1 MEIENYDFSGYAT
14 RNELRCMDGNIIDKD
29 AFLGNDGSTVPLV
42 WNHMHGDPKKVI
54 GHAVL
59 KNVDDGVY
67 AYGYLND
74 SDQAVATKALLKN
87 GDIKS
92 LSIWADVL
100 ERAGEHIKHGDIK
113 ELSVCL
119 AGMNPGAY
127 VDCVIAHS
135 ADGFAGE
142 KLDACYDEDIIV
154 HSTDNQATDHPDGLD
169 KEPASKPEEKT
180 SEDKTLGELFQSLLD
195 KGTQEERDAAYVAIA
210 MAAGKTGEVENDNP
224 EQKGKEEMKHHAF
237 ENEKEKIEN
246 GSVISHAVQEEI
258 INLAKQSGVGNLKD
272 AIKLYAEQN
281 AGKDEIKHSVFADGD
296 IETLFPDYKLINPG
310 RPETI
315 TRDQSWVDSVLAGVH
330 KSPMSR
336 LRTRYADAR
345 IAELKANGYQKKGD
359 YKTNIA
365 QIKLFG
371 RTTDP
376 QTIYIKDSMHRDD
389 KLDITDFDAVEYEWW
404 MLRMILNETLAL
416 SFLIGDGLEEGDPDK
431 IHEEHIRPIWLDN
444 DLYTIHQA
452 IDLAGMKTTL
462 NGTNTGAN
470 FGEEYIF
477 AEAMIQASLYS
488 REKYKGSGNLTMYM
502 EQHAINKMLLARDL
516 NGRRIYGSEAELKS
530 ALNVKSLETVEQ
542 FSGRIREDAETG
554 KKYKLLGLQ
563 VNLADYTVGSTRGG
577 EITKF
582 SDFNMDFNLEQ
593 YMLETR
599 CCGTLTKPWSAIAI
613 EEEVQ

>member
-1 MEIENYDFSGYAT
+1 MEINGYDFSGYAT

-29 AFLGNDGSTVPLV
+29 AFICNDGATVPLV
-42 WNHMHGDPKKVI
+42 WGHMHNDPKKVI

-74 SDQAVATKALLKN
+74 SDQASATKALLKN
-87 GDIKS
+87 GDVKS

-100 ERAGEHIKHGDIK
+100 ERAGEHIKRGDIK

-135 ADGFAGE
+135 TDNGSFE
-142 KLDACYDEDIIV
+142 KIDACYDEDVIV
-154 HSTDNQATDHPDGLD
+154 HSADDQPKGDEEPEN
-169 KEPASKPEEKT
+169 KEEPK
-180 SEDKTLGELFQSLLD
+180 DKTLGDLFQSLLD
-195 KGTQEERDAAYVAIA
+195 KGTTEEKEAAYVAVA
-210 MAAGKTGEVENDNP
+210 MAAGMTGDEPNND
-224 EQKGKEEMKHHAF
+224 ETEKKGKEEMKHHAF
-237 ENEKEKIEN
+237 ENEKEQVAN

-281 AGKDEIKHSVFADGD
+281 SGKDEIKHSVFADGD

-310 RPETI
+310 KPETI
-315 TRDQSWVDSVLAGVH
+315 TRDQTWVDSVLAGVH

-359 YKTNIA
+359 YKKNIA

-404 MLRMILNETLAL
+404 MLRMLLNETLAL
-416 SFLIGDGLEEGDPDK
+416 SFLIGDGREEGDPDK

-452 IDLAGMKTTL
+452 IDLAGMKSTL

-516 NGRRIYGSEAELKS
+516 NGRRIYGSESELKS
-530 ALNVKSLETVEQ
+530 ALNVKTLETVEQ

-563 VNLADYTVGSTRGG
+563 VNLADYTVGATRGG
-577 EITKF
+577 EVTKF

-613 EEEVQ
+613 EEEVTE

>member
-1 MEIENYDFSGYAT
+1 MEINGYDFSGYAT

-29 AFLGNDGSTVPLV
+29 AFIGNDGATVPLV

-54 GHAVL
+54 GHAIL

-74 SDQAVATKALLKN
+74 SDQASATKALLKN

-100 ERAGEHIKHGDIK
+100 ERAGEHIKCGDIK

-135 ADGFAGE
+135 ADNGTFE
-142 KLDACYDEDIIV
+142 KIDACYDEDIIV
-154 HSTDNQATDHPDGLD
+154 HSANDQPEGD
-169 KEPASKPEEKT
+169 KEPENKEEPK
-180 SEDKTLGELFQSLLD
+180 DKKLGDLFQSLLD
-195 KGTQEERDAAYVAIA
+195 KGTTEEKEAVYVAVA
-210 MAAGKTGEVENDNP
+210 MAAGITGDEPNND
-224 EQKGKEEMKHHAF
+224 ETEKKGKEEMKHHAF
-237 ENEKEKIEN
+237 ENEKDQIAN

-258 INLAKQSGVGNLKD
+258 LNLAKQSGVGNLKD

-281 AGKDEIKHSVFADGD
+281 AGKDEIKHSVFTDGD

-315 TRDQSWVDSVLAGVH
+315 TRDQTWVDSVLAGVH

-345 IAELKANGYQKKGD
+345 IAELKAKGYQKKGD
-359 YKTNIA
+359 YKTNMA

-404 MLRMILNETLAL
+404 MLRTVLNETLAL
-416 SFLIGDGLEEGDPDK
+416 SFLIGDGREEGDPDK

-444 DLYTIHQA
+444 ELYTIHQA
-452 IDLAGMKTTL
+452 IDLAGMKSTL

-470 FGEEYIF
+470 FGDEYIF
-477 AEAMIQASLYS
+477 AEAMIQASLHS

-530 ALNVKSLETVEQ
+530 ALNVKALETVEQ
-542 FSGRIREDAETG
+542 FSGRIREDSATG

-563 VNLADYTVGSTRGG
+563 VNLADYTVGATKGG

-613 EEEVQ
+613 EEEVTG

>member
-1 MEIENYDFSGYAT
+1 MEINGYDFSGYAT

-29 AFLGNDGSTVPLV
+29 AFIGNDGATVPLV

-54 GHAVL
+54 GYAIL

-67 AYGYLND
+67 AYGYLNN
-74 SDQAVATKALLKN
+74 SDQASATKALLKH

-100 ERAGEHIKHGDIK
+100 ERAGEHIKCGDIK
-113 ELSVCL
+113 ELSLCL

-135 ADGFAGE
+135 ADNGTFE
-142 KLDACYDEDIIV
+142 KIDACYDEDIIV
-154 HSTDNQATDHPDGLD
+154 HSANDQQEGDEEPENKEEPKD
-169 KEPASKPEEKT
+169 KK
-180 SEDKTLGELFQSLLD
+180 LGDLFQSLLD
-195 KGTQEERDAAYVAIA
+195 KGTTEEKEAVYVAVA
-210 MAAGKTGEVENDNP
+210 MAAGITGDEPNND
-224 EQKGKEEMKHHAF
+224 ETEKKGKEEMKHHAF
-237 ENEKEKIEN
+237 ENEKDQIAN

-258 INLAKQSGVGNLKD
+258 LNLAKQSGVGNLKD

-281 AGKDEIKHSVFADGD
+281 AGKDEIKHSVFTDGD

-315 TRDQSWVDSVLAGVH
+315 TRDQTWVDSVLAGVH

-345 IAELKANGYQKKGD
+345 IAELKAKGYQKKGD
-359 YKTNIA
+359 YKTNMA

-404 MLRMILNETLAL
+404 MLRTVLNETLAL
-416 SFLIGDGLEEGDPDK
+416 SFLIGDGREEGDPDK

-444 DLYTIHQA
+444 ELYTIHQA
-452 IDLAGMKTTL
+452 IDLAGMKSTL

-470 FGEEYIF
+470 FGDEYIF

-530 ALNVKSLETVEQ
+530 ALNVKALETVEQ
-542 FSGRIREDAETG
+542 FSGRIREDSATG

-563 VNLADYTVGSTRGG
+563 VNLADYTVGATKGG

-613 EEEVQ
+613 EEEVTG

>member
-1 MEIENYDFSGYAT
+1 MEINGYDFSGYAT

-29 AFLGNDGSTVPLV
+29 AFIGNDGAIVPLV
-42 WNHMHGDPKKVI
+42 WNHMHSDPKKVI
-54 GHAVL
+54 GHAIL

-74 SDQAVATKALLKN
+74 SDQASATKALLKN

-100 ERAGEHIKHGDIK
+100 ERAGEHIKCGDIK

-135 ADGFAGE
+135 ADNGTFE
-142 KLDACYDEDIIV
+142 KIDACYDEDIIV
-154 HSTDNQATDHPDGLD
+154 HSANDQQEGDEEPKD
-169 KEPASKPEEKT
+169 KK
-180 SEDKTLGELFQSLLD
+180 LGDLFQSLLD
-195 KGTQEERDAAYVAIA
+195 KGTTEEKEAVYVAVA
-210 MAAGKTGEVENDNP
+210 MAAGITGDEPNND
-224 EQKGKEEMKHHAF
+224 ETEKKGKEEMKHHAF
-237 ENEKEKIEN
+237 ENEKDQIAN

-258 INLAKQSGVGNLKD
+258 LNLAKQSGVGNLKD

-281 AGKDEIKHSVFADGD
+281 AGKDEIKHSVFTDGD

-315 TRDQSWVDSVLAGVH
+315 TRDQTWVDSVLAGVH

-345 IAELKANGYQKKGD
+345 IAELKAKGYQKKGD
-359 YKTNIA
+359 YKTNMA

-404 MLRMILNETLAL
+404 MLRTVLNETLAL
-416 SFLIGDGLEEGDPDK
+416 SFLIGDGREEGDPDK

-444 DLYTIHQA
+444 ELYTIHQA
-452 IDLAGMKTTL
+452 IDLAGMKSTL

-470 FGEEYIF
+470 FGDEYIF

-530 ALNVKSLETVEQ
+530 ALNVKALETVEQ
-542 FSGRIREDAETG
+542 FSGRIREDSATG

-563 VNLADYTVGSTRGG
+563 VNLADYTVGATKGG

-613 EEEVQ
+613 EEEVTN

>member
-1 MEIENYDFSGYAT
+1 MEINGYDFSGYAT

-29 AFLGNDGSTVPLV
+29 AFIGNDGATVPIV

-54 GHAVL
+54 GHAIL

-67 AYGYLND
+67 AYGYLNN
-74 SDQAVATKALLKN
+74 SDQASATKELLKH

-100 ERAGEHIKHGDIK
+100 ERAGEHIKCGDIK

-135 ADGFAGE
+135 ADNGTFE
-142 KLDACYDEDIIV
+142 KIDACYDEDIIV
-154 HSTDNQATDHPDGLD
+154 HSANDQQEGDEEPENKEEPKD
-169 KEPASKPEEKT
+169 KK
-180 SEDKTLGELFQSLLD
+180 LGDLFQSLLD
-195 KGTQEERDAAYVAIA
+195 KGTTEEKEAVYVAVA
-210 MAAGKTGEVENDNP
+210 MAAGITGDEPNND
-224 EQKGKEEMKHHAF
+224 ETEKKGKEEMKHHAF
-237 ENEKEKIEN
+237 ENEKDQIAN

-258 INLAKQSGVGNLKD
+258 LNLAKQSGVGNLKD

-281 AGKDEIKHSVFADGD
+281 AGKDEIKHSVFTDGD

-315 TRDQSWVDSVLAGVH
+315 TRDQTWVDSVLAGVH

-345 IAELKANGYQKKGD
+345 IAELKAKGYQKKGD
-359 YKTNIA
+359 YKTNMA

-404 MLRMILNETLAL
+404 MLRTVLNETLAL
-416 SFLIGDGLEEGDPDK
+416 SFLIGDGREEGDPDK

-444 DLYTIHQA
+444 ELYTIHQA
-452 IDLAGMKTTL
+452 IDLAGMKSTL

-470 FGEEYIF
+470 FGDEYIF

-530 ALNVKSLETVEQ
+530 ALNVKALETVEQ
-542 FSGRIREDAETG
+542 FSGRIREDSATG

-563 VNLADYTVGSTRGG
+563 VNLADYTVGATKGG

-613 EEEVQ
+613 EEEVTG

>member
-1 MEIENYDFSGYAT
+1 MEINGYDFSGYAT

-29 AFLGNDGSTVPLV
+29 AFLGNDGATVPLV

-54 GHAVL
+54 GHALL

-74 SDQAVATKALLKN
+74 SDQASATKALLKN

-135 ADGFAGE
+135 ADNGSFE
-142 KLDACYDEDIIV
+142 KIDACYDEDIIV
-154 HSTDNQATDHPDGLD
+154 HSDDAGKTDETKN
-169 KEPASKPEEKT
+169 EKT
-180 SEDKTLGELFQSLLD
+180 KTEDPKDKTLGDLFQSLLD
-195 KGTQEERDAAYVAIA
+195 KGTPEEKDAAYAAVA
-210 MAAGKTGEVENDNP
+210 MAAGLTGDEPDND
-224 EQKGKEEMKHHAF
+224 ETEKKGKEEMKHHVF
-237 ENEKEKIEN
+237 ENETEKIAN

-258 INLAKQSGVGNLKD
+258 LNLAKQSGVGNLKD
-272 AIKLYAEQN
+272 AIKLYGEQN
-281 AGKDEIKHSVFADGD
+281 AGKDEIKHSVFSDGD
-296 IETLFPDYKLINPG
+296 LEKLFPDYELINKG

-315 TRDQSWVDSVLAGVH
+315 MRDQTWIDSVLAGVH

-359 YKTNIA
+359 YKKNIT

-404 MLRMILNETLAL
+404 MLRAILNETLAL
-416 SFLIGDGLEEGDPDK
+416 AFLVGDGREEGDPDK
-431 IHEEHIRPIWLDN
+431 IHEEHIRPIWKD
-444 DLYTIHQA
+444 DELYTIHQA

-470 FGEEYIF
+470 FGDEYVF
-477 AEAMIQASLYS
+477 AEAMIQASLFS

-516 NGRRIYGSEAELKS
+516 NGRRIYGSEAELRS
-530 ALNVKSLETVEQ
+530 ALNVKALETVEQ
-542 FSGRIREDAETG
+542 FSGLVREGSDG
-554 KKYKLLGLQ
+554 KKYKLLALL
-563 VNLADYTVGSTRGG
+563 VNLTDYTVGATKGG

-613 EEEVQ
+613 EEEVTE